1 MTKGWVIV
9 EKELEIQ
16 KAKYINDRSYI
27 ALTVM
32 AQNQQQKYIE
42 LLTEKDAAVANEEMA
57 NKLINEYLPSIE
69 KILGVLAPMEEEAA
83 TYPDALGKLYKAA
96 LRLAYILRVRFGT
109 LLDFLAGEEE
119 DGAKVNSLLGQTF
132 FDFHNTVLEFNNLY
146 ALIVKGEGT
155 YNLNLESIALVQ
167 NGMTY
172 WEISDVL
179 RMPCSVN
186 KGDTYYWTDEA
197 ANLTLV
203 VNFDEEGEACHVHY
217 NQ

>member
-1 MTKGWVIV
+1 V

-57 NKLINEYLPSIE
+57 NKLIKEYLPSIE
-69 KILGVLAPMEEEAA
+69 KILAVLVPMEEEA
-83 TYPDALGKLYKAA
+83 TDFTNDLQKLYKAA
-96 LRLAYILRVRFGT
+96 LKLAYILRVRFGT

-119 DGAKVNSLLGQTF
+119 DGAKVNALLGQTF
-132 FDFHNTVLEFNNLY
+132 YDFHNTVLEFNNLY

>member
-1 MTKGWVIV
+1 M

-42 LLTEKDAAVANEEMA
+42 LLTQKDAEVANKEMA
-57 NKLINEYLPSIE
+57 EKLINEYLPSIE
-69 KILGVLAPMEEEAA
+69 NILGVLASMEEEAA
-83 TYPDALGKLYKAA
+83 DFTDDVKKLHKAA

-109 LLDFLAGEEE
+109 LLDFIAGEEE
-119 DGAKVNSLLGQTF
+119 DGEKVNVLLGQTF
-132 FDFHNTVLEFNNLY
+132 YDFHNTVLEFNNLY

-155 YNLNLESIALVQ
+155 YNLNLESVELVQ

-186 KGDTYYWTDEA
+186 SGDTYYWTDETQ
-197 ANLTLV
+197 NLTLV
-203 VNFDEEGEACHVHY
+203 VNFDEEGEACHVHC

>member
-1 MTKGWVIV
+1 V
-9 EKELEIQ
+9 EKELVIQ
-16 KAKYINDRSYI
+16 KTKYINDRSYI

-69 KILGVLAPMEEEAA
+69 KIMAVLTTMEEEAA
-83 TYPDALGKLYKAA
+83 DFTNDLQKLYRAA
-96 LRLAYILRVRFGT
+96 LKLAYILRVRFGT

-119 DGAKVNSLLGQTF
+119 DGAKVNALLGQTF

-155 YNLNLESIALVQ
+155 YNLNLESVALVQ

>member
-1 MTKGWVIV
+1 MRKGCFTV

-42 LLTEKDAAVANEEMA
+42 LLTQKDAEVANKEMA
-57 NKLINEYLPSIE
+57 EKLINEYLPAIE
-69 KILGVLAPMEEEAA
+69 KILDVLAPMQEESADF
-83 TYPDALGKLYKAA
+83 TNDLQKLYKAA
-96 LRLAYILRVRFGT
+96 VRLAHILRVRFGT

-119 DGAKVNSLLGQTF
+119 DGAKVNALLGQTF
-132 FDFHNTVLEFNNLY
+132 YDFHNTVLEFNNLY

-155 YNLNLESIALVQ
+155 YNLNLESIELIQ

-186 KGDTYYWTDEA
+186 SGDTYYWTDETQ
-197 ANLTLV
+197 NLTLV

>member
-1 MTKGWVIV
+1 M

-42 LLTEKDAAVANEEMA
+42 LLTQKDAEVANKEMA
-57 NKLINEYLPSIE
+57 EKLINEYLPSIE
-69 KILGVLAPMEEEAA
+69 KILEVLAPMQEESADF
-83 TYPDALGKLYKAA
+83 TNDLQKLYKAA
-96 LRLAYILRVRFGT
+96 VRLAHILRVRFGT

-119 DGAKVNSLLGQTF
+119 DGAKVNALLGQTF
-132 FDFHNTVLEFNNLY
+132 YDFHNTVLEFNNLY

-155 YNLNLESIALVQ
+155 YNLNLEGIELIQ
-167 NGMTY
+167 NGLTY
-172 WEISDVL
+172 WESSDVL
-179 RMPCSVN
+179 RMPCSV
-186 KGDTYYWTDEA
+186 KSGDTYYWTDETQ
-197 ANLTLV
+197 NLTLV

>member
-1 MTKGWVIV
+1 M

-69 KILGVLAPMEEEAA
+69 KILAVLTSMEEEAA
-83 TYPDALGKLYKAA
+83 DFTEDLQKLYKAA
-96 LRLAYILRVRFGT
+96 LKLAYILRVRFGT
-109 LLDFLAGEEE
+109 LLDFLAGEET
-119 DGAKVNSLLGQTF
+119 DGAKVNALLGQTF
-132 FDFHNTVLEFNNLY
+132 YDFHNTVLEFNNLY

-155 YNLNLESIALVQ
+155 YNLNLESVALVQ
-167 NGMTY
+167 KGMTY

-203 VNFDEEGEACHVHY
+203 VNFDEEGEACHVHV
-217 NQ
+217 NE

>member
-1 MTKGWVIV
+1 MKGSITV

-42 LLTEKDAAVANEEMA
+42 LLTEKDAEVANKEMA
-57 NKLINEYLPSIE
+57 DKLINEYLPSIE
-69 KILGVLAPMEEEAA
+69 NILGVLTPMQEEAA
-83 TYPDALGKLYKAA
+83 NFTNDLQKLHKAA

-109 LLDFLAGEEE
+109 LLDFIAGEEE
-119 DGAKVNSLLGQTF
+119 DGAKVNTLLGQTF
-132 FDFHNTVLEFNNLY
+132 YDFHNTVLEFNNLY

-155 YNLNLESIALVQ
+155 YNLNLESVALIQ

-186 KGDTYYWTDEA
+186 SGDTYYWTDETQ
-197 ANLTLV
+197 NLTLV
-203 VNFDEEGEACHVHY
+203 VNFDDEGEACHVHC

>member
-1 MTKGWVIV
+1 M

-69 KILGVLAPMEEEAA
+69 KILAVLTPMEEEAA
-83 TYPDALGKLYKAA
+83 DFTNDLQKLYKAA
-96 LRLAYILRVRFGT
+96 LKLAYILRVRFGT

-119 DGAKVNSLLGQTF
+119 DGAKVNALLGQTF
-132 FDFHNTVLEFNNLY
+132 YDFHNAVLEFNNLY

-155 YNLNLESIALVQ
+155 YNLNLESVALVQ

-186 KGDTYYWTDEA
+186 SGDTYYWTDEVQ
-197 ANLTLV
+197 NLTLV

>member
-1 MTKGWVIV
+1 MKGSITV

-42 LLTEKDAAVANEEMA
+42 LLTEKDAEVANQEMA

-69 KILGVLAPMEEEAA
+69 KILAVLTSMEEEAVDF
-83 TYPDALGKLYKAA
+83 TEDLQKLYKAA
-96 LRLAYILRVRFGT
+96 LKLAYILRVRFGT

-119 DGAKVNSLLGQTF
+119 DGAKVNALLGQTF
-132 FDFHNTVLEFNNLY
+132 YDFHNTVLEFNNLY

-155 YNLNLESIALVQ
+155 YNLNLESVALVQ
-167 NGMTY
+167 KGMTY

-197 ANLTLV
+197 ANLSLV
-203 VNFDEEGEACHVHY
+203 VNFDEEGEACHVHV
-217 NQ
+217 NE

>member
-1 MTKGWVIV
+1 MTKGRVIV

-69 KILGVLAPMEEEAA
+69 KILDVLVPMEEEAA
-83 TYPDALGKLYKAA
+83 DFTNDLQKLYKAA
-96 LRLAYILRVRFGT
+96 LKLAYILRVRFGT

-119 DGAKVNSLLGQTF
+119 DGAKVNALLGQTF
-132 FDFHNTVLEFNNLY
+132 YDFHNTVLEFNNLY

-155 YNLNLESIALVQ
+155 YNLNLESVTLVQ

-186 KGDTYYWTDEA
+186 KGDTYYWTDEV

>member
-1 MTKGWVIV
+1 MKGSITV

-42 LLTEKDAAVANEEMA
+42 LLTEKDAEVANQEMA
-57 NKLINEYLPSIE
+57 NRLINEYLPSIE
-69 KILGVLAPMEEEAA
+69 KILAVLTSMEEEAA
-83 TYPDALGKLYKAA
+83 DFTEDLQKLYKAA
-96 LRLAYILRVRFGT
+96 LKLAYILRVRFGT
-109 LLDFLAGEEE
+109 LLDFLAGEET
-119 DGAKVNSLLGQTF
+119 DGVKVNALLGQTF
-132 FDFHNTVLEFNNLY
+132 YDFHNTVLEFNNLY

-155 YNLNLESIALVQ
+155 YNLNLESVALVQ
-167 NGMTY
+167 KGMTY

-186 KGDTYYWTDEA
+186 KGDTYYWTDES

-203 VNFDEEGEACHVHY
+203 VNFDEEGEACHVHV
-217 NQ
+217 NE

>member
-1 MTKGWVIV
+1 M

-42 LLTEKDAAVANEEMA
+42 LLTEKDAEVANKEMA
-57 NKLINEYLPSIE
+57 DKLINEYLPSIE
-69 KILGVLAPMEEEAA
+69 NILGVLAPMQEAA
-83 TYPDALGKLYKAA
+83 NFTGDLQKLHKAA

-109 LLDFLAGEEE
+109 LLDFIAGEEE
-119 DGAKVNSLLGQTF
+119 DGAKVNALLGQTF
-132 FDFHNTVLEFNNLY
+132 YDFHNTVFEFNNLY

-155 YNLNLESIALVQ
+155 YNLNLESVALIQ

-186 KGDTYYWTDEA
+186 SGDTYYWTDETQ
-197 ANLTLV
+197 NLTLV
-203 VNFDEEGEACHVHY
+203 VNFDDEGEACHVHC